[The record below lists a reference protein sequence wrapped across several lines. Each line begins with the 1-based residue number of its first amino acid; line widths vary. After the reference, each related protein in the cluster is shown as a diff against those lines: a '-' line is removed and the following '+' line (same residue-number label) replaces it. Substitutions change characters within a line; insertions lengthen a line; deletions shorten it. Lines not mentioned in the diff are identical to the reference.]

1 MKQQTQIQPS
11 VYCYGEVLWDIFP
24 NGTRAGG
31 APFNVAYNLMR
42 MGINA
47 HMISRV
53 GNDKLGSDLMKQ
65 LTDWNIATENSQID
79 YTYPTG
85 TVIAAIDEHNEA
97 HYDIIGP
104 AAWDFIEFRNDYTN
118 KVKNADAFVFGSLI
132 TRGELSR
139 NTLFELLEIAKFK
152 VFDVNLRPPFYSLP
166 VLKELLFK
174 ADLVKMNKA
183 ELRLILDFL
192 SKDYLTEDDSIRY
205 IQDTFKINEI
215 LISKGSKGAVYY
227 NGEDHYSAP
236 AVPVKI
242 ADTVGSGDAF
252 LAGFLSKRITHSNPE
267 EIMKQATALGG
278 FITSKEGA
286 CPSYNLK
293 DFESFRKA
301 NEPSSTTL
309 IHNVTI

>member
-1 MKQQTQIQPS
+1 MKQQTPTKSSI
-11 VYCYGEVLWDIFP
+11 YCYGEVLWDIFP
-24 NGTRAGG
+24 SGARAGG

-42 MGINA
+42 MGIDA
-47 HMISRV
+47 HMISRI
-53 GNDKLGSDLMKQ
+53 GDDKLGSDLMKQ
-65 LTDWNIATENSQID
+65 LNNWNISTENTQID
-79 YTYPTG
+79 HLYPTG
-85 TVIAAIDEHNEA
+85 TVIASIDEHNEA
-97 HYDIIGP
+97 HYDIIKP
-104 AAWDFIEFRNDYTN
+104 VAWDFIEFKEDYIN
-118 KVKNADAFVFGSLI
+118 KVRDADAFVFGSLI
-132 TRGELSR
+132 TRGEVSR

-192 SKDYLTEDDSIRY
+192 AKDYLTEDDSIRY
-205 IQDTFKINEI
+205 IQDTFNIKEV
-215 LISKGSKGAVYY
+215 LISKGSKGAIYY
-227 NGEDHYSAP
+227 NGEHHYQAP

-252 LAGFLSKRITHSNPE
+252 LAGFLSRRITNSNPQ

-286 CPSYNLK
+286 CPSYNLN
-293 DFESFRKA
+293 DFEAFRHE
-301 NEPSSTTL
+301 NEMACL
-309 IHNVTI
+309 QL